1 MEMRAEVPLPRLL
14 FGAAEEWLAGWVG
27 LCWREG
33 LLSRREVLR
42 WLRHAVSM
50 SSSQHEVPR
59 RLRHAAEV
67 GGRQRGH
74 AAILRLLELHGWI
87 EFRAKV
93 LHRLRSMLT
102 TAAPSGVVL
111 LLDCV
116 VVEFLSRPTQVV
128 PRPPGENLAP
138 SERAAVTD
146 TSFTLLEASPWRSW
160 PSRCDRF
167 VAAV

>member
-1 MEMRAEVPLPRLL
+1 MEMCAEVPLPCLL

-33 LLSRREVLR
+33 LLSRRVVLR

-87 EFRAKV
+87 AGMYAV
-93 LHRLRSMLT
+93 AANGLAV
-102 TAAPSGVVL
+102 TAAPHAASEACSFSCAAADFFARYTTRRSLLPSVV
-111 LLDCV
+111 
-116 VVEFLSRPTQVV
+116 
-128 PRPPGENLAP
+128 N
-138 SERAAVTD
+138 
-146 TSFTLLEASPWRSW
+146 
-160 PSRCDRF
+160 
-167 VAAV
+167 